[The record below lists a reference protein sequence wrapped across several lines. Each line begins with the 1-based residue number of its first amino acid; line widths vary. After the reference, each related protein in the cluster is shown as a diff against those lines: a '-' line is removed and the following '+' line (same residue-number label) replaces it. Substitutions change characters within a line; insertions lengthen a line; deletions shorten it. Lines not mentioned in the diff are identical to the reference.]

1 METHSPLGKRKEEV
15 YCFRMPAPKKKTVTK
30 TPSKKTSAKKPAAKR
45 KPVSREHKVA
55 TTALKLVDEAAVL
68 LRKGISTSATTSEKA
83 RLEAKKKAH
92 ALLGKAKSSIEELL
106 DDSAS
111 VLRKVI
117 NKI

>member
-1 METHSPLGKRKEEV
+1 METHSPLGKRKETH
-15 YCFRMPAPKKKTVTK
+15 YHFRMPASKKKPAPKPATK
-30 TPSKKTSAKKPAAKR
+30 TPAKKAAAKR

-55 TTALKLVDEAAVL
+55 ATALKLVDEAAVL
-68 LRKGISTSATTSEKA
+68 LRKGISTSASTSEKA

>member
-1 METHSPLGKRKEEV
+1 METHSPLGKRKETT
-15 YCFRMPAPKKKTVTK
+15 YHSGMPASKKKPATKPATK
-30 TPSKKTSAKKPAAKR
+30 TPAKKAAAKR

-55 TTALKLVDEAAVL
+55 ATALKLVDEAAVL
-68 LRKGISTSATTSEKA
+68 LRKGISTSASTSEKA